1 MVMMMAIVLWGRK
14 TRGLNKRGEERK
26 SQYTISLRL
35 KSFVIFDKGSSGS
48 ETRAIGGAGL
58 GLKNGVYFD
67 LVGNYQSLIITRL
80 SAPGGGVLFCFV
92 H

>member
-1 MVMMMAIVLWGRK
+1 MTMVMMMAIVLWGRK

-48 ETRAIGGAGL
+48 ETRAIGSAGL
-58 GLKNGVYFD
+58 GLKNGVYFSFCCFF
-67 LVGNYQSLIITRL
+67 LSFLGITN
-80 SAPGGGVLFCFV
+80 